1 MDGYP
6 SLVFFKGE
14 SEQKNRLK
22 MVKDMF
28 PGSMISALG
37 LSDDELKGIYMVS
50 SDTNPGI
57 YYLLD
62 TSSESP
68 QITPLGQYWR
78 SIDYSNLATMD
89 PFEFT
94 TRDGATVFGYITKS
108 RIGDS

>member
-1 MDGYP
+1 
-6 SLVFFKGE
+6 
-14 SEQKNRLK
+14 

-37 LSDDELKGIYMVS
+37 LSDDELKGSIWFL

-68 QITPLGQYWR
+68 QITL
-78 SIDYSNLATMD
+78 LANTG
-89 PFEFT
+89 E
-94 TRDGATVFGYITKS
+94 VLITQ
-108 RIGDS
+108 I